1 MNKPTNIEEAAEC
14 VRSSETVLVCG
25 AETKRP
31 QEESAAARLSVKKLS
46 GIVEYEPSEYTFTAL
61 AGTSLSEIEEA
72 LCANGQYLPFDPPLV
87 GAGATLGGTV
97 ASGLSGPG
105 RLRYGGLR
113 DFLIGARFINGAG
126 QIIQGGG
133 KVVKNAAGFDY
144 PKLLC
149 GSMSTLGAIVET
161 TFKVFPRPRSKRTLE
176 LTFPN
181 LDKALEKIHEITI
194 SKWEPDA
201 LELIP
206 TKNQILLRLAGNED
220 ALKSRLPAIL
230 EQLKDCTPCQIPED
244 EANSRWTE
252 IQEFS
257 WTGDED
263 WILKVPITP
272 SSVMKLESQIREIGV
287 KHHYSIACNLVWIAS
302 NQTEDLTSI
311 SSILE
316 RCKLTGVL
324 VRGVHQRSLYG
335 FHRKLAI
342 HDAIKQTM
350 DSEGKFPDLL

>member
-1 MNKPTNIEEAAEC
+1 
-14 VRSSETVLVCG
+14 
-25 AETKRP
+25 
-31 QEESAAARLSVKKLS
+31 
-46 GIVEYEPSEYTFTAL
+46 
-61 AGTSLSEIEEA
+61 
-72 LCANGQYLPFDPPLV
+72 
-87 GAGATLGGTV
+87 
-97 ASGLSGPG
+97 
-105 RLRYGGLR
+105 
-113 DFLIGARFINGAG
+113 
-126 QIIQGGG
+126 
-133 KVVKNAAGFDY
+133 
-144 PKLLC
+144 
-149 GSMSTLGAIVET
+149 MSTLGAIVET
-161 TFKVFPRPRSKRTLE
+161 TKVFQDESKRTLE

-220 ALKSRLPAIL
+220 ALKSRIPAIM
-230 EQLKDCTPCQIPED
+230 EQLKDCTPRQIPED

-252 IQEFS
+252 LQEFS
-257 WTGDED
+257 WTGGED
-263 WILKVPITP
+263 WILKVPLTP
-272 SSVMKLESQIREIGV
+272 SSVLKLESQLKIDV

-324 VRGVHQRSLYG
+324 VRGVQQRSLYG